1 MVQLIFTDQYA
12 NLLFLVNG
20 LAVLFY
26 IGAKKKKRQRAMKF
40 GNYETLQKVAG
51 KNFLKSSNVIL
62 IARLL
67 ALTALIIGISNP
79 VIVREV
85 PSTNADYVLAIDSSG
100 SMLADDFEPN
110 RLAAAKEVSRQ
121 FVNRL
126 SDTVEIGVISFSG
139 AVKKEQAI
147 TSDKEDV
154 RDGISGIRMGQTA
167 GTAIGDAIFTGSSM
181 LMDSNRTRRLVLVTD
196 GRNNVGSSLN
206 ESVRF
211 ANRQNV
217 TVTAIGIGKQE
228 SESGGS
234 NTRFGT
240 IDGQNATRAEFPN
253 LDVEKLNRTVQRT
266 GGRLITVT
274 DRAELESAFL
284 SFKTSK
290 QRTDISLYFILL
302 ALGLMLGEW
311 ILGTTRYS
319 ILP

>member
-12 NLLFLVNG
+12 NILFLVNG

-26 IGAKKKKRQRAMKF
+26 IGAKKKKKQRAMKF

-62 IARLL
+62 VARLL

-100 SMLADDFEPN
+100 SMLANDFEPD
-110 RLAAAKEVSRQ
+110 RLAAAKDVSKQ

-126 SDTVEIGVISFSG
+126 SDTVEMGVISFSG
-139 AVKKEQAI
+139 EVNKEVEI
-147 TSDKEDV
+147 TRDKENV
-154 RDGISGIRMGQTA
+154 REGIEGIRMGESA

-181 LMDSNRTRRLVLVTD
+181 LIDSNRTRRLILVTD

-206 ESVRF
+206 KSVRY
-211 ANRQNV
+211 AREHNV
-217 TVTAIGIGKQE
+217 TVTAIGIGKTE
-228 SESGGS
+228 GGEQDQ
-234 NTRFGT
+234 FGT
-240 IDGQNATRAEFPN
+240 VNGQNASRADFPN
-253 LDVEKLNRTVQRT
+253 LDTEKLNDTVQET

-284 SFKTSK
+284 SFETSK
-290 QRTDISLYFILL
+290 RRTDISIYFIFL

>member
-40 GNYETLQKVAG
+40 GNYETLQKIAG
-51 KNFLKSSNVIL
+51 KNFLKSSNVVL
-62 IARLL
+62 MVRLL

-100 SMLADDFEPN
+100 SMLADDFDPN
-110 RLAAAKEVSRQ
+110 RLAAAKDVSTQ
-121 FVNRL
+121 FIDRL
-126 SDTVEIGVISFSG
+126 SDNVEIGVISFSG
-139 AVKKEQAI
+139 DVNREQAV
-147 TSDKEDV
+147 TDSKEDV
-154 RDGISGIRMGQTA
+154 REGISEIQMGQTA

-181 LMDSNRTRRLVLVTD
+181 LMESNRTRRLILVTD

-206 ESVRF
+206 ESIRF

-228 SESGGS
+228 SQQGS
-234 NTRFGT
+234 STRFGT
-240 IDGQNATRAEFPN
+240 VDGQNATRAEFPN
-253 LDVEKLNRTVQRT
+253 LDVDRLNSTVQET

-284 SFKTSK
+284 SFETSE

-302 ALGLMLGEW
+302 ALGLMLAEW